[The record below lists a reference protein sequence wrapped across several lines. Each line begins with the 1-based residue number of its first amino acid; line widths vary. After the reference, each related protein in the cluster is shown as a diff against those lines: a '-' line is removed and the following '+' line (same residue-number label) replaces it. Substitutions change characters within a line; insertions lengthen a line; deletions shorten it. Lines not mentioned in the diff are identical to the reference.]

1 MKELLTKVTHDL
13 VFVCDCLKEAKEKAN
28 AVERLVILDIT
39 WRTKSVLQDANA
51 LLKAIEAD
59 DKESVKPKA

>member
-13 VFVCDCLKEAKEKAN
+13 GFACDGLKAAKEKAN
-28 AVERLVILDIT
+28 AVERLVLLDVL
-39 WRTKSVLQDANA
+39 WRTKSVLQDANS

-59 DKESVKPKA
+59 ETGAVKPKA

>member
-13 VFVCDCLKEAKEKAN
+13 GFVCDSLKEAKEKAT
-28 AVERLVILDIT
+28 AVERLALLEII
-39 WRTKSVLQDANA
+39 WRTKSVLQDANS

-59 DKESVKPKA
+59 AMGAVKP

>member
-13 VFVCDCLKEAKEKAN
+13 GFACDTLKEALDKAN
-28 AVERLVILDIT
+28 AVQRIAILDII
-39 WRTKSVLQDANA
+39 WRAKSVLQDAKT

-59 DKESVKPKA
+59 AKGTVKP

>member
-13 VFVCDCLKEAKEKAN
+13 GLACESLKMAREKAN
-28 AVERLVILDIT
+28 AVERLALLEIY
-39 WRTKSVLQDANA
+39 WRAKSVLQDASS

-59 DKESVKPKA
+59 AAGVVKPKA

>member
-13 VFVCDCLKEAKEKAN
+13 GFACDGLKEAQGKAT
-28 AVERLVILDIT
+28 AVESLALFEII
-39 WRTKSVLQDANA
+39 WRTKSVLQDAKA

-59 DKESVKPKA
+59 AEGVVKPKA

>member
-13 VFVCDCLKEAKEKAN
+13 GFVCDSLKEAKEKAT
-28 AVERLVILDIT
+28 AVERLALLEII
-39 WRTKSVLQDANA
+39 WRTKAALQDANA

-59 DKESVKPKA
+59 AMGAVKP

>member
-13 VFVCDCLKEAKEKAN
+13 GLVCVSLKEAKEKAT
-28 AVERLVILDIT
+28 AVERLALLEIY
-39 WRTKSVLQDANA
+39 WRAKSVLQDANS

-59 DKESVKPKA
+59 AAGAVKPKA